1 MWHRNMNILPWD
13 FQLKLLFASLSTLA
27 RSCLAQLLRRSTYSD
42 YHWNGN
48 GRRGPFYF
56 YLRSKSTLNQFLEV
70 VFKFFMKSKKLSGL
84 CSVSAIEKTIRKIR
98 SKKII
103 WSKFLTSQHIFHN
116 LFFKIFHNLST
127 CFKYHSSK
135 ILLVVFF
142 QKFFESSSHHIFI
155 IDSSTYFPNR
165 PFNIIR

>member
-1 MWHRNMNILPWD
+1 MNILPWD

-98 SKKII
+98 SKQII
-103 WSKFLTSQHIFHN
+103 WVDVFNCLHRPEH
-116 LFFKIFHNLST
+116 LYMLDH
-127 CFKYHSSK
+127 
-135 ILLVVFF
+135 LLN
-142 QKFFESSSHHIFI
+142 IYFI
-155 IDSSTYFPNR
+155 IFFS
-165 PFNIIR
+165 

>member
-1 MWHRNMNILPWD
+1 
-13 FQLKLLFASLSTLA
+13 
-27 RSCLAQLLRRSTYSD
+27 
-42 YHWNGN
+42 
-48 GRRGPFYF
+48 
-56 YLRSKSTLNQFLEV
+56 
-70 VFKFFMKSKKLSGL
+70 MKSKKLSGL

-165 PFNIIR
+165 PFNIIRQSSFQHIFLPISLHIFLIYLSTYLPTYLTSYFPNIPFNIFSYLFHFIFS